1 MDTGTG
7 SVAHISGTLITVI
20 RTGPAVGCV
29 VGHTHSRGTGI
40 RVGAVGIGR
49 TSTRGAVGGIGMD
62 TGTGPVTDIRG
73 TLITVVATDCAV
85 GRVA

>member
-7 SVAHISGTLITVI
+7 SVAHIVGAVITVTG
-20 RTGPAVGCV
+20 TGPAVGCV

-49 TSTRGAVGGIGMD
+49 TSARGAVGCIRMD
-62 TGTGPVTDIRG
+62 TGT
-73 TLITVVATDCAV
+73 
-85 GRVA
+85 